1 MLSITFDECATAL
14 LPYVLP
20 GLLYNKNVDWPKLE
34 QASIYFVDKILQTFG
49 TIVHQ
54 TKTLLTKEILSILI
68 HSKFAKLD
76 VELVSKESNHLS
88 AILHVYAGGLNF
100 MKYFFLVLFFKK
112 KTEILL
118 HFLSFL

>member
-14 LPYVLP
+14 LPYVP

-76 VELVSKESNHLS
+76 VYNYRNHWLTLNIMPVRKE
-88 AILHVYAGGLNF
+88 GGN
-100 MKYFFLVLFFKK
+100 KK
-112 KTEILL
+112 KPRSTIWQKTPYLM
-118 HFLSFL
+118 

>member
-14 LPYVLP
+14 LPYVP
-20 GLLYNKNVDWPKLE
+20 GLLYNKNVDWQKLE

-76 VELVSKESNHLS
+76 VYNYRNHWLTLNIMPVRKE
-88 AILHVYAGGLNF
+88 GGN
-100 MKYFFLVLFFKK
+100 KK
-112 KTEILL
+112 KLGAQFGKKL
-118 HFLSFL
+118 HI

>member
-14 LPYVLP
+14 LPYVP

-34 QASIYFVDKILQTFG
+34 QASIYLVDKILQTFG

-76 VELVSKESNHLS
+76 VYNYRNHWLTLNIMPVRKE
-88 AILHVYAGGLNF
+88 GGN
-100 MKYFFLVLFFKK
+100 KK
-112 KTEILL
+112 KKLGAQFGKKL
-118 HFLSFL
+118 HI

>member
-34 QASIYFVDKILQTFG
+34 QASIYFVDKILRTFG

-68 HSKFAKLD
+68 HTQQICKARRLQLQKSLANAKY
-76 VELVSKESNHLS
+76 
-88 AILHVYAGGLNF
+88 YASEERRW
-100 MKYFFLVLFFKK
+100 K
-112 KTEILL
+112 
-118 HFLSFL
+118 

>member
-1 MLSITFDECATAL
+1 MLLITLDECATTL

-34 QASIYFVDKILQTFG
+34 QVSIYFVDKILQTIG

-68 HSKFAKLD
+68 HSKFANLD
-76 VELVSKESNHLS
+76 VYNYRNHWLTLNIMPVRKE
-88 AILHVYAGGLNF
+88 GGN
-100 MKYFFLVLFFKK
+100 KK
-112 KTEILL
+112 KLGAQFGKKL
-118 HFLSFL
+118 HI

>member
-14 LPYVLP
+14 LPYVP

-54 TKTLLTKEILSILI
+54 TKTLFDKRNLVHFNTQQICKARRLQLQKSLAN
-68 HSKFAKLD
+68 AKY
-76 VELVSKESNHLS
+76 
-88 AILHVYAGGLNF
+88 YASEERRW
-100 MKYFFLVLFFKK
+100 K
-112 KTEILL
+112 
-118 HFLSFL
+118 